1 MTSRL
6 AFRWTLR
13 LGCAA
18 AIGLAA
24 LGCASTDLTPATKSP
39 TGLVLEEDER
49 RIWNRAREEQ
59 ETLRR
64 ARVEYDDPALKA
76 YVNAV
81 AQRVAPAEVRRAG
94 IALDARIIKNPAL
107 NAFMYP
113 NGTMY
118 VHTGILAR
126 MENEAQLAT
135 LLAHEMTHATHR
147 HAVRRFRDI
156 RNKTD
161 FMAGFSVVTLP
172 FGYWGLL
179 ANLLGTLGMVASVYG
194 YSQDMEREAD
204 AEGFQLMVQAG
215 YDPRE
220 APKLFRHLKLWVEEE
235 DKPEP
240 FFFNTHPRL
249 VERIASYDEIIAK
262 NAQLF
267 SRPEPLRIGEEA
279 FLSHTRR
286 MVLDNAALDLSAGR
300 FLQAQKGC
308 QKVLSLDPENARA
321 TFLMGET
328 YRIQNDPQKFAEAI
342 WLYQR
347 AIALD
352 PTYPDPHRGLGTLHY
367 HDRQSAQATAEF
379 QQYLQLA
386 PAAADRVH
394 IQSLIESLQKEVQK

>member
-1 MTSRL
+1 MTPRSTTG
-6 AFRWTLR
+6 WKVR
-13 LGCAA
+13 LGCALV
-18 AIGLAA
+18 IGLAA
-24 LGCASTDLTPATKSP
+24 AGCASTTLPPATRSP
-39 TGLVLEEDER
+39 SGLALEEDER
-49 RIWNRAREEQ
+49 RIWNRAGEEQ
-59 ETLRR
+59 EKLRR
-64 ARVEYDDPALKA
+64 AHVEYDDPALKG

-81 AQRVAPAEVRRAG
+81 AQRVAPAEVAQAG
-94 IALDARIIKNPAL
+94 IALDVRVIKNPAL

-147 HAVRRFRDI
+147 HAVRQFRDM
-156 RNKTD
+156 RNKAD
-161 FMAGFSVVTLP
+161 FMAGLSVATLP
-172 FGYWGLL
+172 FGSLGLL
-179 ANLLGTLGMVASVYG
+179 ANLLGSLGMVAAVYG
-194 YSQDMEREAD
+194 YSQDLEREAD
-204 AEGFQLMVQAG
+204 AEGFQLMVRAG

-220 APKLFRHLKLWVEEE
+220 APKLFRHLKQWVEDE

-249 VERIASYDEIIAK
+249 AERIASYEDLIAR
-262 NAQLF
+262 NPQFL

-279 FLSHTRR
+279 FLAHTRR
-286 MVLDNAALDLSAGR
+286 MIFDDALLDLSAGR
-300 FLQAQKGC
+300 FLQAQKGF
-308 QKVLSLDPENARA
+308 QKVLGLDPENARA
-321 TFLMGET
+321 NFFMAET
-328 YRIQNDPQKFAEAI
+328 YRSQNDPKLFAEAT

-352 PTYPDPHRGLGTLHY
+352 PTYADPHKGLGTLHY
-367 HDRQSAQATAEF
+367 QARQSAEAAAEF

-386 PAAADRVH
+386 PVAADRGH

>member
-1 MTSRL
+1 
-6 AFRWTLR
+6 
-13 LGCAA
+13 
-18 AIGLAA
+18 
-24 LGCASTDLTPATKSP
+24 
-39 TGLVLEEDER
+39 
-49 RIWNRAREEQ
+49 
-59 ETLRR
+59 
-64 ARVEYDDPALKA
+64 
-76 YVNAV
+76 
-81 AQRVAPAEVRRAG
+81 
-94 IALDARIIKNPAL
+94 
-107 NAFMYP
+107 MYP

>member
-1 MTSRL
+1 VAL
-6 AFRWTLR
+6 A
-13 LGCAA
+13 
-18 AIGLAA
+18 LAA
-24 LGCASTDLTPATKSP
+24 LGCASTDLAPATKSP
-39 TGLVLEEDER
+39 SGLVLEEDEH

-64 ARVEYDDPALKA
+64 ARLEYDDPALNA

-81 AQRVAPAEVRRAG
+81 AQRVAPAEARQAG
-94 IALDARIIKNPAL
+94 ISLDVRIIRNPAL

-113 NGTMY
+113 NGAMY

-126 MENEAQLAT
+126 MDNEAQLAT
-135 LLAHEMTHATHR
+135 LLAHEVTHATHR

-179 ANLLGTLGMVASVYG
+179 AQLLGTLGMVASVYG

-220 APKLFRHLKLWVEEE
+220 APKLFRHLKQWVEEE

-262 NAQLF
+262 SAEHL
-267 SRPEPLRIGEEA
+267 SRSEPLRIGEETYLA
-279 FLSHTRR
+279 HTRR

-308 QKVLSLDPENARA
+308 QKVLALDPENARA
-321 TFLMGET
+321 NFVMGET
-328 YRIQNDPQKFAEAI
+328 YRVQNDPKKFDEAI
-342 WLYQR
+342 WLYRR

-352 PTYPDPHRGLGTLHY
+352 PSYADPHKGLGTLHY
-367 HDRQSAQATAEF
+367 HDRQAAQAAAEF

-386 PAAADRVH
+386 PAAVDRGH
-394 IQSLIESLQKEVQK
+394 IQSLIEGLQKEVEK